1 MTLTATP
8 NIATPK
14 MESTMKTFFVAAALS
29 LGLVSM
35 AQAASVMP
43 KGDATA
49 GQTKAAA
56 CGACHGADGNSM
68 AATFPRLAGQNA
80 KYLYKQLQDFK
91 SARRVD
97 ASMQGMVA
105 PLTEQDM
112 ADLAAYFSEQKGGVG
127 QAKPELVKKGERI
140 YRGGNPKTGLAA
152 CSGCHNPAGRG
163 NALAGFPHVGGQ
175 HADYIKAQLKAFRA
189 AGRNDLGDAVIKRS
203 NDAAKAGELGTMQMV
218 AAKLSDEEI
227 EAVSSFISGL
237 H

>member
-1 MTLTATP
+1 MTLTALP

-14 MESTMKTFFVAAALS
+14 MESTMKKFFAAAALS
-29 LGLVSM
+29 LGLATL
-35 AQAASVMP
+35 AQAASMP
-43 KGDATA
+43 KGDAAA

-68 AATFPRLAGQNA
+68 APTFPRLAGQNA

-105 PLTEQDM
+105 PLNEQDM
-112 ADLAAYFSEQKGGVG
+112 ADIAAYFSEQKTGVG
-127 QAKPELVKKGERI
+127 QAKPDLVKKGEKI
-140 YRGGNPKTGLAA
+140 YRGGNGKTGLAA
-152 CSGCHNPAGRG
+152 CAGCHNPAGRG
-163 NALAGFPHVGGQ
+163 NDLAGFPQVGGQ

-203 NDAAKAGELGTMQMV
+203 NDAAKAGELGPMQMV

-227 EAVSSFISGL
+227 EAVASFISGL